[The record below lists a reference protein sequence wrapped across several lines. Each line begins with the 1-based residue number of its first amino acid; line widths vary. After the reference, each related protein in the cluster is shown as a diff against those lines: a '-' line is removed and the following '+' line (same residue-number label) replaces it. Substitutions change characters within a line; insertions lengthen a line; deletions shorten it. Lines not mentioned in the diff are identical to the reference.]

1 MVEEAAMSRLSM
13 PCPPDRHAD
22 FAPLEASLQYTFRDK
37 ALLSTA
43 LTHSSWANENGCDRH
58 NERLEFLGDAVLE
71 VHISQGLYERFPAER
86 EGGMTRLRSRL
97 VSEAKLAELARG
109 LNLGHYLHLG
119 RGEEAQGGRERPAL
133 LADAMEAV
141 LGAVYLDGGHDEAAR
156 LVTRLYEGQWPDPA
170 SARKCKDYKT
180 RLQEVTQARFRALP
194 VYVPLASSGPEHA
207 KVFEVRLE
215 LPDGRSFPAS
225 GGSLKRAEQEAARK
239 ALEYYGAQAGH

>member
-1 MVEEAAMSRLSM
+1 MSRFPM

-22 FAPLEASLQYTFRDK
+22 FAPLEALLHYAFRDK

-71 VHISQGLYERFPAER
+71 VNISQGLYERFPSER

-109 LNLGHYLHLG
+109 LGLGNYLHLG
-119 RGEEAQGGRERPAL
+119 KGEEAQGGRERAAL

-141 LGAVYLDGGHDEAAR
+141 LGAVYLDGGHEEAAR
-156 LVTRLYEGQWPDPA
+156 LVARLYDGQWPDPA
-170 SARKCKDYKT
+170 SARKGKDYKT

-207 KVFEVRLE
+207 KLFEVRLE
-215 LPDGRSFPAS
+215 LPDGQAFPAS

-239 ALEYYGAQAGH
+239 ALEHYGALAAH

>member
-1 MVEEAAMSRLSM
+1 MSRLSM

-43 LTHSSWANENGCDRH
+43 LTHSSGANENGCDRH

-109 LNLGHYLHLG
+109 LNLGLRAAGNDRLCWPMPWKRCWG
-119 RGEEAQGGRERPAL
+119 RCIWTEGTTKRPA
-133 LADAMEAV
+133 
-141 LGAVYLDGGHDEAAR
+141 
-156 LVTRLYEGQWPDPA
+156 W
-170 SARKCKDYKT
+170 
-180 RLQEVTQARFRALP
+180 
-194 VYVPLASSGPEHA
+194 
-207 KVFEVRLE
+207 
-215 LPDGRSFPAS
+215 
-225 GGSLKRAEQEAARK
+225 
-239 ALEYYGAQAGH
+239 

>member
-1 MVEEAAMSRLSM
+1 MSRLSM

-109 LNLGHYLHLG
+109 LN
-119 RGEEAQGGRERPAL
+119 
-133 LADAMEAV
+133 
-141 LGAVYLDGGHDEAAR
+141 
-156 LVTRLYEGQWPDPA
+156 
-170 SARKCKDYKT
+170 
-180 RLQEVTQARFRALP
+180 
-194 VYVPLASSGPEHA
+194 
-207 KVFEVRLE
+207 
-215 LPDGRSFPAS
+215 
-225 GGSLKRAEQEAARK
+225 
-239 ALEYYGAQAGH
+239 

>member
-1 MVEEAAMSRLSM
+1 MKTGATAITNAWNFWAT
-13 PCPPDRHAD
+13 PCWRSIFRRACTNVFPP
-22 FAPLEASLQYTFRDK
+22 SGK
-37 ALLSTA
+37 
-43 LTHSSWANENGCDRH
+43 
-58 NERLEFLGDAVLE
+58 
-71 VHISQGLYERFPAER
+71 
-86 EGGMTRLRSRL
+86 
-97 VSEAKLAELARG
+97 AELARG

-170 SARKCKDYKT
+170 SARKGKDYKT